1 MDKLLI
7 IQKVACYRLY
17 LRKKKSEMGHHEEP
31 QENEI
36 AGPVVFAL
44 FLFAIVIIAISFMA

>member
-1 MDKLLI
+1 MNSFVSS
-7 IQKVACYRLY
+7 QK
-17 LRKKKSEMGHHEEP
+17 KIEMGHHEEP

-44 FLFAIVIIAISFMA
+44 FLFAIVIIAISFMG

>member
-1 MDKLLI
+1 
-7 IQKVACYRLY
+7 
-17 LRKKKSEMGHHEEP
+17 MGHHKEP

-44 FLFAIVIIAISFMA
+44 FLFGIVIIAISFMA

>member
-1 MDKLLI
+1 MYI
-7 IQKVACYRLY
+7 
-17 LRKKKSEMGHHEEP
+17 RKKNYEMGHHEEP

-44 FLFAIVIIAISFMA
+44 FLFAIVIIAIAFMG

>member
-1 MDKLLI
+1 MFSCVSS
-7 IQKVACYRLY
+7 QKNQ
-17 LRKKKSEMGHHEEP
+17 EMGHHEEP

-44 FLFAIVIIAISFMA
+44 FLFGIVIIAISFMA

>member
-1 MDKLLI
+1 M
-7 IQKVACYRLY
+7 Y
-17 LRKKKSEMGHHEEP
+17 LRKKKHEMGHHEEP